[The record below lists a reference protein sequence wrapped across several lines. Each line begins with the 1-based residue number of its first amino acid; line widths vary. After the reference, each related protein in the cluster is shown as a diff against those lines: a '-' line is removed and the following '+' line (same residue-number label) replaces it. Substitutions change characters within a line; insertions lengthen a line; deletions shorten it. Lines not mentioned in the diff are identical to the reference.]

1 MPGVADATTVW
12 RHTEGTLSRSTPRS
26 VIVLPASRSEPLVL
40 EGAAAIVWRALC
52 EPASDQQL
60 VARIARAV
68 GHEAGEVGDEVRAT
82 CAALADAGVIV
93 GTR

>member
-26 VIVLPASRSEPLVL
+26 VIVLPTSQTEPLVL
-40 EGAAAIVWRALC
+40 EGAAAIVWRALL
-52 EPASDQQL
+52 EPATDEQL
-60 VARIARAV
+60 VVRVARTV
-68 GHEAGEVGDEVRAT
+68 GRDADDVGDDVRAT
-82 CAALADAGVIV
+82 RAALAEAGVIV

>member
-26 VIVLPASRSEPLVL
+26 VIVLPTSQSEPLVL
-40 EGAAAIVWRALC
+40 EGAAAIVWRELC
-52 EPASDQQL
+52 EPASDEQL
-60 VARIARAV
+60 VVRVARAV
-68 GHEAGEVGDEVRAT
+68 GREADDLGNDVRAAR
-82 CAALADAGVIV
+82 AALADTGVIV